1 MADASS
7 LLDVEIQCMHEAGIE
22 APLDLPVKLL
32 QELYPERIV
41 LNDIIRE
48 KLRQFSSPTPA
59 VDLFVQN
66 LMEWDYLH
74 SVQPNLSA
82 REPFWAI
89 PAFDGTS
96 ILKSRYS
103 SLYFHLRD
111 NSSREYDRKLLEVSL
126 PDYARVLSITKLMQR
141 NFKGLHVRSNDS
153 AQSFFITGVLTV
165 LIPNKTNRL
174 SSNLNSRL
182 DGLREPTMDLV
193 REFAKDS
200 SEKRRNAQV
209 GVSSA

>member
-7 LLDVEIQCMHEAGIE
+7 LLDVEIQCLDEAGIE

-32 QELYPERIV
+32 QELYPERVV
-41 LNDIIRE
+41 LNDTIRE
-48 KLRQFSSPTPA
+48 ELRQFSSPTPA

-74 SVQPNLSA
+74 SVQSNLSA
-82 REPFWAI
+82 REPFWSV
-89 PAFDGTS
+89 PAFDGAG

-111 NSSREYDRKLLEVSL
+111 NSSREHDRKLLEVSL
-126 PDYARVLSITKLMQR
+126 PDYARVLSMAKHMQR

-153 AQSFFITGVLTV
+153 AQFFFIAGVLTV
-165 LIPNKTNRL
+165 LIPNKTNSL
-174 SSNLNSRL
+174 PSHLKSRL

-200 SEKRRNAQV
+200 SEQRRNAQAR
-209 GVSSA
+209 VSSA